1 MSLQRQ
7 KLNHFI
13 HSDTDILSDINQDP
27 HFTDRK
33 LRDKITTQAKR
44 LTKLASEKEE
54 LLEMLREK
62 TTTID
67 TSFNS
72 GGYGYPVSTTV
83 SNQFTR
89 FNNPISNHQRIL
101 FYENEIEKLTKEKKT
116 LIIQVKDLEKS
127 KIDLSNF
134 KETISKRLNIANEDI
149 DKTKNALIDI
159 QKEKEE
165 LTESKTKLE
174 KKIKLLEE
182 HNHSLQKENCE
193 LTLQVK
199 QLQSSQ
205 KETTKNCDNQII
217 SLNEKNRK
225 MFQDNRELSTQIQ
238 TLNKTVNSLRNENV
252 NLKKTNTVFISK
264 IDKLTQQLNTFQS
277 NINKQL
283 QVTNTIE
290 IETKKKEFM
299 SILSSKEL
307 EISKLKEL
315 NNNYVLLENEL
326 SNSIKEKNANYSKLK
341 TDYDA
346 LSVQLNQLKLENQN
360 LKTQFQSLT
369 LTSTQQN
376 ADNKKMKQ
384 SQETIINQLQSASKM
399 KNTQI
404 TNLKKHVELLE
415 DKNTSLGKQKKY
427 LEHLLIYTH
436 PNSEKVNQILEIYK
450 EILELEE
457 QKRNF
462 ENEYILSKAGRED
475 DKNKQIKQNAV
486 NNINEQIQMLKQS
499 LQKMEDEIKIDSHNN
514 HIHNNNIQLSNSEEE
529 IEYDSQ

>member
-1 MSLQRQ
+1 
-7 KLNHFI
+7 
-13 HSDTDILSDINQDP
+13 
-27 HFTDRK
+27 
-33 LRDKITTQAKR
+33 
-44 LTKLASEKEE
+44 
-54 LLEMLREK
+54 
-62 TTTID
+62 
-67 TSFNS
+67 
-72 GGYGYPVSTTV
+72 
-83 SNQFTR
+83 
-89 FNNPISNHQRIL
+89 
-101 FYENEIEKLTKEKKT
+101 
-116 LIIQVKDLEKS
+116 
-127 KIDLSNF
+127 
-134 KETISKRLNIANEDI
+134 
-149 DKTKNALIDI
+149 
-159 QKEKEE
+159 
-165 LTESKTKLE
+165 
-174 KKIKLLEE
+174 
-182 HNHSLQKENCE
+182 
-193 LTLQVK
+193 
-199 QLQSSQ
+199 
-205 KETTKNCDNQII
+205 
-217 SLNEKNRK
+217 
-225 MFQDNRELSTQIQ
+225 
-238 TLNKTVNSLRNENV
+238 
-252 NLKKTNTVFISK
+252 VFISK

-299 SILSSKEL
+299 SILNSKEL

-360 LKTQFQSLT
+360 LKNQFQSLT